1 MSNLIVRS
9 IFLTRTKK
17 QLAFRGGKMEGN
29 CSEHIIQSHSFIL
42 MRKGCQ

>member
-17 QLAFRGGKMEGN
+17 RLAFRGGKMERN
-29 CSEHIIQSHSFIL
+29 CLGLIIQSHSFIL
-42 MRKGCQ
+42 MRKVYQ